1 MSTLAFLEGP
11 DLFIVAAVILLLFG
25 GSQLPKLAKSIGQAR
40 REFEKAV
47 HDDADHPK
55 DASAPPQAVALA
67 PPTVS
72 TPTAPAPAPAPAD
85 EQVVLSRTELDAML
99 QAKEDEVRQR
109 QGSDQAP

>member
-72 TPTAPAPAPAPAD
+72 PTPAAAPAD

>member
-11 DLFIVAAVILLLFG
+11 DLFIVAAVVLLLFG

-47 HDDADHPK
+47 RDEPEQPK
-55 DASAPPQAVALA
+55 DASAPTEVA
-67 PPTVS
+67 
-72 TPTAPAPAPAPAD
+72 TAPAETPAPSAADPAAD
-85 EQVVLSRTELDAML
+85 DKVVLSRAELEAML

>member
-11 DLFIVAAVILLLFG
+11 DLFIVAAVVLLLFG

-47 HDDADHPK
+47 RDEPEQPK
-55 DASAPPQAVALA
+55 DASAPTEVTPAPTEATLA
-67 PPTVS
+67 PS
-72 TPTAPAPAPAPAD
+72 AADPAAD
-85 EQVVLSRTELDAML
+85 DQVVLSRAELEAML